1 MTETTAQQHNLA
13 LSHHTKG
20 KEQAR
25 VTLENTSGKKKE
37 NREKSGKK
45 MSERKSWAEKTH
57 DLGLNMPMN
66 HMIDVASYWACACQ
80 KTADLRQF
88 RGS

>member
-1 MTETTAQQHNLA
+1 
-13 LSHHTKG
+13 
-20 KEQAR
+20 
-25 VTLENTSGKKKE
+25 
-37 NREKSGKK
+37 

-80 KTADLRQF
+80 KTTDLRQL